1 MEKKEITTGN
11 GTGKYQQLL
20 KDCELFEKMNTK
32 SSYDFLSLFHE
43 EKWPKNTCILNKEK
57 LTYHF
62 YIILKGRIKMYQVD
76 SLNGK
81 EVTIFLLTKNDV
93 FDLYCLLDGCEHSAY
108 YECLDDAK
116 ILAAPMDKLRT
127 WLQANPT
134 YYPQILHYAGKQL
147 RLLEN
152 FVSDIT
158 FSDIS
163 TRLLNLILKNVNKK
177 SENLEL
183 INDLPN
189 EEIANLIGSTRAVVN
204 RHLQKLKQNG
214 AIKISRKKMEIR
226 NLRKL
231 MNQLKDRK
239 KYAH

>member
-1 MEKKEITTGN
+1 MERKIIPIE
-11 GTGKYQQLL
+11 KYQHRL
-20 KDCELFEKMNTK
+20 KDCEIIKNMPPN
-32 SSYDFLSLFHE
+32 SIDSFLSLFHKE
-43 EKWPKNTCILNKEK
+43 SWPKNTCILNHEK
-57 LTYHF
+57 LSYHF
-62 YIILKGRIKMYQVD
+62 YIIISGRIKMYQVD
-76 SLNGK
+76 NQNGK
-81 EVTIFLLTKNDV
+81 EVTLFLLTKCDV
-93 FDLYCLLDGCEHSAY
+93 FDLYCLLDGQTHTVY
-108 YECLDDAK
+108 YECLDKAK
-116 ILAAPMDKLRT
+116 VIAAPMDDIRE
-127 WLQANPT
+127 WLNEHPEN
-134 YYPQILHYAGKQL
+134 YKHILPYAGKQL

-214 AIKISRKKMEIR
+214 AIKLSRKKMEIK
-226 NLRKL
+226 NLRILLK
-231 MNQLKDRK
+231 QLKDKNR
-239 KYAH
+239 YAH